1 MFSKFVFAF
10 NLFILTESNDIQAL
24 SSQFVFSDEQ
34 SCRIVESLVHNVR
47 DPNNCNLK
55 QIEYDSN
62 DSYDNLKHITNKI
75 KANLKNKKDI

>member
-10 NLFILTESNDIQAL
+10 QLFVLAEDNNIESL

-34 SCRIVESLVHNVR
+34 SCRIVEALVHDVR

-55 QIEYDSN
+55 QTPYVSN
-62 DSYDNLKHITNKI
+62 NSTDNLKIITDKI
-75 KANLKNKKDI
+75 KANLKNEGI

>member
-10 NLFILTESNDIQAL
+10 NLFVLAEDNNIQSL

-34 SCRIVESLVHNVR
+34 SCRIVEALVHDVR

-55 QIEYDSN
+55 QIPYDSN
-62 DSYDNLKHITNKI
+62 NSTDNLKIITDKI
-75 KANLKNKKDI
+75 KANLKNGEI

>member
-34 SCRIVESLVHNVR
+34 SCRIVEALVHNVK
-47 DPNNCNLK
+47 DPNNCTFR
-55 QIEYDSN
+55 QVPYSSN
-62 DSYDNLKHITNKI
+62 DSTDNLKIITDKI
-75 KANLKNKKDI
+75 KANLTN

>member
-10 NLFILTESNDIQAL
+10 QLFVLAEDNNIQSL

-34 SCRIVESLVHNVR
+34 SCRIVEALVHDVR

-55 QIEYDSN
+55 QIPYGSN
-62 DSYDNLKHITNKI
+62 DSTDNLKVITDKI
-75 KANLKNKKDI
+75 KANLKNEGI

>member
-10 NLFILTESNDIQAL
+10 QLFVLAEDNNIESL

-34 SCRIVESLVHNVR
+34 SCRIVEALVHSVR

-55 QIEYDSN
+55 QIPYGSN
-62 DSYDNLKHITNKI
+62 NSTDNLKIITDKI
-75 KANLKNKKDI
+75 KANLKNGEI

>member
-10 NLFILTESNDIQAL
+10 NLFVLAEDNNIQSL

-34 SCRIVESLVHNVR
+34 RCRIVEALVHDVR

-55 QIEYDSN
+55 QLPYGSN
-62 DSYDNLKHITNKI
+62 NSTDNLKIITDKI
-75 KANLKNKKDI
+75 KANLKNGEI

>member
-10 NLFILTESNDIQAL
+10 NLFVLAEDNNIQSL

-34 SCRIVESLVHNVR
+34 SCRIVEALVHDVR

-55 QIEYDSN
+55 QTPYRSN
-62 DSYDNLKHITNKI
+62 DSADNLKKIIDGI
-75 KANLKNKKDI
+75 KANLNKEEI

>member
-10 NLFILTESNDIQAL
+10 NLFVLAEDNNIQSL

-34 SCRIVESLVHNVR
+34 SCRIVEALVHDVR

-55 QIEYDSN
+55 QIPYASN
-62 DSYDNLKHITNKI
+62 NSTDNLKIITDKI
-75 KANLKNKKDI
+75 KANLKNEGI